1 MSEQPPR
8 PPRSL
13 RDRAEAR
20 NVENSALPPS
30 DYIEKKP
37 VEKPEDYSTGEDYL
51 SQIDEIDDSNIV
63 ITDDME
69 DDPIPE
75 QTSNKPKVQVLN
87 VRENRKEKKQSIKT
101 STEEIKKEAK
111 KEVSEKI
118 NKVKN
123 EFAEIEV
130 AFEDT
135 KEEINKIKDKVA
147 EETQVVK
154 AKVIAL
160 GLQSLEKIL
169 SAPKNILMG
178 LVFKKKK
185 RPVEKKLSVNENKK
199 ESSKPTKK
207 QIPKVKYADLL
218 AQNIDF
224 LTYDKRRF
232 VEAYDTGTILEEIFL
247 SNVISDIKYC
257 VRFVGDL
264 PSPTQGDYAHR
275 KITEIFESSTPED
288 INRFLYY
295 VTLNP
300 ETFKRNRFKFS
311 EAYATWLIRKS
322 HEL

>member
-13 RDRAEAR
+13 RDRVGAR
-20 NVENSALPPS
+20 NLDNTELPPS
-30 DYIEKKP
+30 DYIEKK
-37 VEKPEDYSTGEDYL
+37 VIEKPDDYSNGEDYL
-51 SQIDEIDDSNIV
+51 SQVDQEPEETNIS
-63 ITDDME
+63 IDDME

-87 VRENRKEKKQSIKT
+87 VRENRKEKKEPVRV

-111 KEVSEKI
+111 KEVNEKI

-123 EFAEIEV
+123 EFKEV
-130 AFEDT
+130 EEAFEDT
-135 KEEINKIKDKVA
+135 KEELGKIKDKVA

-154 AKVIAL
+154 AKVIAF
-160 GLQSLEKIL
+160 GIQALEKL
-169 SAPKNILMG
+169 LTAPKNILIG
-178 LVFKKKK
+178 LVFRKKK
-185 RPVEKKLSVNENKK
+185 RPPEKTTTSSETKK
-199 ESSKPTKK
+199 ESGRVVKK
-207 QIPKVKYADLL
+207 QIPKIKYADLL

-232 VEAYDTGTILEEIFL
+232 VESYDTGSLLEEIFF

-257 VRFVGDL
+257 VRFVGEL
-264 PSPTQGDYAHR
+264 PSPSQGYYAGR
-275 KITEIFESSTPED
+275 KITEIFENSTSED
-288 INRFLYY
+288 INKFLYY
-295 VTLNP
+295 VSLNP

-322 HEL
+322 HEM